1 MNRDNFSDRRRI
13 LRAAGAL
20 GMAGTWLHAMPARA
34 AAEFPIPGK
43 PVRIIAPSGGGGPT
57 DTVARILAERLAPS
71 LKVPVIVDNKPGA
84 VGSIALNLTAKAPP
98 DGHTLLVGFVSA
110 NVIFPLLNQKLPF
123 DARKDFTP
131 ITQVMSGGVNLMAN
145 PALPANNLQEFIAY
159 AKKQPKPISYGSFG
173 SGSTAHLAGEYLQI
187 LTGIKMVHIPYKG
200 GSDSARAVMAGEAD
214 ILFDASVT
222 AVTNAAGG
230 RMKLLAVVGPSRI
243 ASIPNVPTMEEA
255 GFPGFSEP
263 GLEQLFVPVGTPP
276 ELVNK
281 MNAAV
286 MQAAR
291 TPEVKSIL
299 ERGGFEPVYST
310 PEEHARIMKRSYDY
324 WGGVI
329 KRTGI
334 TLD

>member
-1 MNRDNFSDRRRI
+1 MRRFIRLLCLGLAAIAIAPAMAQQSWAPGKTIRI
-13 LRAAGAL
+13 LNPYPPGGASDTTSRAIANAL
-20 GMAGTWLHAMPARA
+20 TGMLGQ
-34 AAEFPIPGK
+34 
-43 PVRIIAPSGGGGPT
+43 PV
-57 DTVARILAERLAPS
+57 VVE
-71 LKVPVIVDNKPGA
+71 NKPGGSTLIA
-84 VGSIALNLTAKAPP
+84 VNELRHSAP
-98 DGHTLLVGFVSA
+98 DGTTMFYTTTGTTSLLPHLYA
-110 NVIFPLLNQKLPF
+110 KPPF
-123 DARKDFTP
+123 DPFKDLMPLGVLAYNKLVLCARADAPFNT
-131 ITQVMSGGVNLMAN
+131 VAELV
-145 PALPANNLQEFIAY
+145 EY
-159 AKKQPKPISYGSFG
+159 AKKNPGKVNYATFGTGSFPHIV
-173 SGSTAHLAGEYLQI
+173 SEALAKQ
-187 LTGIKMVHIPYKG
+187 TGIKMVHIPYKG

-222 AVTNAAGG
+222 AVSNAAGG

-243 ASIPNVPTMEEA
+243 STIPNVPTMEEA